1 MEFVFESR
9 KTWFNILVP
18 TNLILV
24 KLLNTSK
31 LNTKFMNKEL
41 STLMIFFQGIIDE
54 YLHFFMTY
62 DMFGTT

>member
-41 STLMIFFQGIIDE
+41 STLMIFFKELLMNICI
-54 YLHFFMTY
+54 FY
-62 DMFGTT
+62 DV